1 MGAPAGWRSD
11 ALIGWRNLGRNP
23 KRTAMAC
30 LAIAIA
36 QATLIFINSFMN
48 GEDAKIFDTLT
59 GPLLGH
65 IQIHA
70 KKYRDDGAMERV
82 IDKASALESLI
93 LQQPHVKSVSAR
105 IYAPVLASLQEMGH
119 VAEVTGLNVPSE
131 SAPGGILEGL
141 SPQQIPGSAEVL
153 VGRGLAEDMG
163 LKPGDTLALMGQA
176 VDGSITSGLY
186 RIKVV
191 INTPIDQINQG
202 GIVMDL
208 KASQDFLAMGDQV
221 HELAI
226 HADSQAAIPGVLSSL
241 KNLPALQPYEI
252 LSWDQLV
259 PYMVTLLQMIG
270 KMNVVILLLVFL
282 TTMAGVANT
291 MLMATFERVH
301 EFGMLLAL
309 GCKPFRL
316 LRMVIFE
323 SLTLGIVGVGAG
335 TLIGL
340 GVTWHFVQHGLDL
353 GPAFKNGGFGIE
365 GMNLNGNIFFVL
377 KLQDVLGGVV
387 AVCVT
392 SLLASIWP
400 AKRIGKLEPVEAMR
414 SCH

>member
-1 MGAPAGWRSD
+1 MGAPTGWRSD

-36 QATLIFINSFMN
+36 QAALIFINSFMN
-48 GEDAKIFDTLT
+48 GYDAKIFETLT
-59 GPLLGH
+59 GPMLGH

-70 KKYRDDGAMERV
+70 KKYRDDGAIERV
-82 IDKASALESLI
+82 IEGASNLENLI
-93 LQQPHVKSVSAR
+93 LKQPDVKSVSAR
-105 IYAPVLASLQEMGH
+105 IYAPVLASLKEMGH
-119 VAEVTGLNVPSE
+119 VAEVTGLNAASE
-131 SAPGGILEGL
+131 NSPGGILEGL
-141 SPQQIPGSAEVL
+141 SPQQIPGPNEVL

-163 LKPGDTLALMGQA
+163 LKAGDTLALMGQA
-176 VDGSITSGLY
+176 VDGSIASGLY
-186 RIKVV
+186 RIKAV
-191 INTPIDQINQG
+191 INTPIDQINQS

-208 KASQDFLAMGDQV
+208 KVSQDFLAMGDQV
-221 HELAI
+221 HELVI
-226 HADSQAAIPGVLSSL
+226 HAQSQTAIPGVLSSL
-241 KNLPALQPYEI
+241 KVLPALQPYEI

-270 KMNVVILLLVFL
+270 KMNILILFLVFL

-291 MLMATFERVH
+291 MLMATFERIH

-335 TLIGL
+335 TLLGL
-340 GVTWHFVQHGLDL
+340 GATWYFVQHGLDL
-353 GPAFKNGGFGIE
+353 YSLTKNGAGFGFE
-365 GMNLNGNIFFVL
+365 GMNFNGSIFFIL
-377 KLQDVLGGVV
+377 KPMDVLGGVA

-400 AKRIGKLEPVEAMR
+400 ARKIGKLEPVEAMR
-414 SCH
+414 A